1 MREHDFTCL
10 KIKERLAKLITV
22 GNLGLDY
29 ALVRGF
35 QKMSRVLAVFW
46 FLPGDGP

>member
-1 MREHDFTCL
+1 MREHDFPRL

-29 ALVRGF
+29 ALGAGVPED
-35 QKMSRVLAVFW
+35 V
-46 FLPGDGP
+46 